1 MSVLLKSV
9 GQGVSSAP
17 EWKARTN
24 LDKIRQRQE
33 ERADERLEMD
43 KTQQEMKRTELINR
57 LEAGLKQQEREVM
70 DKELERI
77 VYSDPEGSVAKGYIT
92 PSDMQQ
98 KWPDLWQQTFDPAY
112 KMDLDAKRLKAMYEA
127 NEEARKQQKHEY
139 DMNRPY
145 SGTDKPKTQAEI
157 KADIISKGAGQKV
170 STTKFTESGG
180 LEISEGLTDINA
192 LAARGDTAVALQAL
206 AIQKHAL
213 ELSKVGKASQVDWDI
228 FREDN
233 PDINWKAVKISM
245 ELSENAN
252 GL

>member
-57 LEAGLKQQEREVM
+57 LEAGLKQQEQEVM

-145 SGTDKPKTQAEI
+145 SGTGDSKTGDGVSAKKYRQDIVKQNPGLIVGEGANPARVDSLVAGGMGQPLPEYVNPI
-157 KADIISKGAGQKV
+157 GTNTPVKLDMGMFQRSLEQGRNNIVPTEETEEEKYKRLKA
-170 STTKFTESGG
+170 
-180 LEISEGLTDINA
+180 
-192 LAARGDTAVALQAL
+192 
-206 AIQKHAL
+206 KHA
-213 ELSKVGKASQVDWDI
+213 S
-228 FREDN
+228 N
-233 PDINWKAVKISM
+233 
-245 ELSENAN
+245 
-252 GL
+252 